1 MIKERLLSFAKAR
14 TMSFTNDCMLQ
25 SRAPR
30 LQTFRNRYEH
40 PIGQNFRKNQWS
52 LPNVGPSIQNSVRI
66 VVQGT
71 NSPTFRRV
79 RNSRFANIMFCLL
92 RTWTWGWFSNW
103 CFLIGLHLIPALIG
117 QSFKPMN
124 INLKT
129 HISITN
135 NGKSMIINQLLSLL
149 SSVRKISISP
159 TQKLKKTLHLL
170 VHLPSKTDFKTK
182 YPRSVFSDS

>member
-1 MIKERLLSFAKAR
+1 
-14 TMSFTNDCMLQ
+14 MSFTNDCMLQ
-25 SRAPR
+25 FRIPR

-40 PIGQNFRKNQWS
+40 PFGQKKSMLIAWCGTLYKNLENFRS
-52 LPNVGPSIQNSVRI
+52 YRL
-66 VVQGT
+66 QGT
-71 NSPTFRRV
+71 NSPTFGRV

-103 CFLIGLHLIPALIG
+103 CFLIGLHLIAALIG
-117 QSFKPMN
+117 QSFKSMN
-124 INLKT
+124 INLKIF
-129 HISITN
+129 ISITN

-159 TQKLKKTLHLL
+159 TQKLKRTLHLL